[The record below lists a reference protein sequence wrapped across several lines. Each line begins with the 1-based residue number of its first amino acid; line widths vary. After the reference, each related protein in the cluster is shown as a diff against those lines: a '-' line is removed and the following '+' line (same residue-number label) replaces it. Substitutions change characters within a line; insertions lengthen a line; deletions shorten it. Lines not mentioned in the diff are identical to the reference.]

1 MVVAQLLGASE
12 GPGFYTRHVES
23 LCQPF
28 VPYAVT
34 DSQQT
39 FLKCVQGICVQL
51 LTTDEKI
58 NFENFKETL

>member
-1 MVVAQLLGASE
+1 MVVAQLLGACE

-34 DSQQT
+34 NTQQT
-39 FLKCVQGICVQL
+39 FLKMCSRDMR
-51 LTTDEKI
+51 TATD
-58 NFENFKETL
+58 N